1 VRRAT
6 ILLAAALLVAALL
19 VVLAALLAVAQ
30 DARPPLADEVE
41 KRFDDRF
48 MVVTD
53 GGGTYTIY
61 QRIEAN
67 LVGPREVVC
76 LMRECYVAIATGSEE
91 SLQRASREPAVR
103 RPLLQLFALARDAY
117 ARVLA
122 TPKDARAQA
131 EAAWLEGAAR
141 IEPCLREGRC

>member
-6 ILLAAALLVAALL
+6 ILLAAALFVAVAALP
-19 VVLAALLAVAQ
+19 AVAQ

-48 MVVTD
+48 MVTTD

-67 LVGPREVVC
+67 LVAPREVVC
-76 LMRECYVAIATGSEE
+76 LIRECYVAVATGSEE
-91 SLQRASREPAVR
+91 ALQRASREPAVR

-122 TPKDARAQA
+122 TPEDARAQA
-131 EAAWLEGAAR
+131 EAAWLESAAR
-141 IEPCLREGRC
+141 IEPCLREARCGGP

>member
-1 VRRAT
+1 MRPAT
-6 ILLAAALLVAALL
+6 LLLAAALLVGVAALP
-19 VVLAALLAVAQ
+19 AVAP

-48 MVVTD
+48 MVATD

-67 LVGPREVVC
+67 LAAPREVVC
-76 LMRECYVAIATGSEE
+76 LMRECYVPIATGSEE
-91 SLQRASREPAVR
+91 ALQRASREPDVR

-131 EAAWLEGAAR
+131 EAAWLQGAAR
-141 IEPCLREGRC
+141 IEPCLREGRCGGP

>member
-1 VRRAT
+1 MTRAT
-6 ILLAAALLVAALL
+6 ILLAAALLVVMAALP
-19 VVLAALLAVAQ
+19 AVAQ
-30 DARPPLADEVE
+30 DARPPVADEVE
-41 KRFDDRF
+41 KRLDDRF
-48 MVVTD
+48 MVATD

-67 LVGPREVVC
+67 LAAPRQVVC
-76 LMRECYVAIATGSEE
+76 LMRECYVAVATGSEE
-91 SLQRASREPAVR
+91 ALQRASREPAVR

-141 IEPCLREGRC
+141 IEPCLREGRCGGP

>member
-6 ILLAAALLVAALL
+6 ILLAAALLVVTAALP
-19 VVLAALLAVAQ
+19 AVAQ

-67 LVGPREVVC
+67 LAAPREVVC
-76 LMRECYVAIATGSEE
+76 LMRKCYVAIATGPEE
-91 SLQRASREPAVR
+91 ALQRASREPAVR
-103 RPLLQLFALARDAY
+103 RPLLQLLALARDAY

-131 EAAWLEGAAR
+131 EAAWLAGAAR